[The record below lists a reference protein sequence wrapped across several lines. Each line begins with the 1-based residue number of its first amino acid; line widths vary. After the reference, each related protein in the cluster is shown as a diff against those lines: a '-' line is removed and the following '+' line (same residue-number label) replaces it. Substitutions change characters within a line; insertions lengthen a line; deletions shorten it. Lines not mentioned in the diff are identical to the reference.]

1 MSKTILIPTDF
12 SKVCNN
18 AINHGAEIA
27 SHIGARLVIIHVINN
42 ESLNYLKRNNL
53 DAHFIDRH
61 LNEIRDELEKS
72 YNITVLAFKR
82 EGKLIETIAEISRE
96 VYADLIL
103 LGTHGMTGLQV
114 ITGSHA
120 MKVIRE
126 VDVPVLVIQKRT
138 FGMGYRKIVFP
149 IHVSTDYNIK
159 IDWTLFIAN
168 TFKSEV
174 LVYVMKPLDHKQ
186 ELGIN
191 QLTER
196 ISAVFKA
203 HNITFSL
210 HYSSK
215 DKDFPEQINQFAME
229 QNADLIMIKVD
240 DDEFEPSFILG
251 AIEEKMIFNS
261 SQIPVFCAQKK
272 ADE

>member
-1 MSKTILIPTDF
+1 MNS
-12 SKVCNN
+12 
-18 AINHGAEIA
+18 
-27 SHIGARLVIIHVINN
+27 
-42 ESLNYLKRNNL
+42 ESLSYLRRNNL
-53 DAHFIDRH
+53 DSQFIDRH
-61 LNEIRDELEKS
+61 LMDIRDELEKS
-72 YNITVLAFKR
+72 YPIKVLAFKR
-82 EGKLIETIAEISRE
+82 EGKLNETIASVSKE
-96 VYADLIL
+96 VFADLVL

-149 IHVSTDYNIK
+149 VSVSSDYNVK

-168 TFKSEV
+168 TFKAEV
-174 LVYVMKPLDHKQ
+174 LLIVMKPADDKLQHGLDG
-186 ELGIN
+186 L
-191 QLTER
+191 LTR
-196 ISAVFKA
+196 IESVFAA
-203 HNITFSL
+203 HHIPYTLQTAQRS
-210 HYSSK
+210 
-215 DKDFPEQINQFAME
+215 KDFPEQINQFAVE

-251 AIEEKMIFNS
+251 AVEEKMIFNS

-272 ADE
+272 TND